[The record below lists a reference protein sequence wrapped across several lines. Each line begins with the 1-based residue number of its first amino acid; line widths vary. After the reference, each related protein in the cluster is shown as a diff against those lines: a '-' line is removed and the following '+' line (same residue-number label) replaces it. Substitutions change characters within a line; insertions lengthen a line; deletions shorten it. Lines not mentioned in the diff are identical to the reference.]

1 MTSPRAF
8 QRFLRWR
15 VWGYWGLILIAVMV
29 VGLDKKWGVLPYVF
43 MSLLVLIWVL
53 LGAPTRCGA
62 VDLERGNDVEYCQN
76 NSSGLMLGC
85 RLREHKF
92 QRFTRAWWNTSWRD
106 RTQGIWTGA
115 SAKLATISG
124 VVGMLIGIAGIIIG
138 IWDLQRS

>member
-1 MTSPRAF
+1 VTSPRAF

-15 VWGYWGLILIAVMV
+15 VWRYWGLILIAIMV
-29 VGLDKKWGVLPYVF
+29 VGLDKKWGVLPYVL
-43 MSLLVLIWVL
+43 MSLLVLTWVL
-53 LGAPTRCGA
+53 FGAPTWCGA
-62 VDLERGNDVEYCQN
+62 VNRRRGKDVEYCRN

-85 RLREHKF
+85 HLRQHKF

-106 RTQGIWTGA
+106 RTRGIWTGA

-124 VVGMLIGIAGIIIG
+124 VVGMLTGIAGIIIG